1 MKKLLL
7 GAGIITM
14 VLLGSCSKQFLTQ
27 QPLGSASLSTLT
39 NAAGVNQLLIGA
51 YSLLDGE
58 ASQSGYNFGSGA
70 ENWVYGDVVGGNSY
84 KGSTPS
90 DQPDILTL
98 ETFTAN
104 AANGYPIQKWTA
116 NYEGIARCNQT
127 IVACNAAGDLSATA
141 KAEIIA
147 ECKFL
152 RALYHFELVQLFK
165 NIPYVDETV
174 TNFTSLTNTTSVYP
188 KIIADYQAAIAVL
201 PATQSQ
207 PGRPT
212 LGAAEALLGKAYL
225 YSGDY
230 ANALA
235 QFNKVI
241 SSGTYK
247 LVPNFYTNFNI
258 DTKNNAEEIYQV
270 QYAVNVGASEPNG
283 DGNYGDILNFP
294 NGPGA
299 PEGCCGFNLPT
310 QNLVNAFQT
319 DAKGL
324 PFLDN
329 SYVTKNFKND
339 AGILSSS
346 PFSPDTTTNV
356 DPRLDWTVGRRG
368 IPFLDWG
375 NMPGQ
380 SWIRDPATCP
390 PYVAKKMVYR
400 QSQSTTDAATSGWDV
415 AVSANNY
422 SIIRYADVLLMAAE
436 CEAQVGSLTTATN
449 YVNQIRARAAASPV
463 YQIDGT
469 GKTTTQP
476 AAHYL
481 VGLYPTPFAS
491 KAAALTAIFFER
503 RLELAM
509 EGHFFF
515 DLVRTGNAPSFFSS
529 YFAHPYPAASPLSGA
544 SFTTG
549 KSELFAI
556 PQTQIDL
563 STVNGKPSLTQNP
576 GY

>member
-1 MKKLLL
+1 MKKILY

-39 NAAGVNQLLIGA
+39 NASGVNQLLIGA

-58 ASQSGYNFGSGA
+58 ASQSGYNYGSGA

-104 AANGYPIQKWTA
+104 AANGYPVQKWQA
-116 NYEGIARCNQT
+116 NYEGIARVNQT
-127 IVACNAAGDLSATA
+127 IIAANQAPDLSASA
-141 KAEIIA
+141 KAEILA

-165 NIPYVDETV
+165 NIPYIDETV
-174 TNFTSLTNTTSVYP
+174 TNFVGVTNTTSVYP
-188 KIIADYQAAIAVL
+188 KIEADFQAAIAVL
-201 PATQSQ
+201 PTTQSQ

-212 LGAAEALLGKAYL
+212 LGAAEALLGKVYL
-225 YSGDY
+225 YAGDY
-230 ANALA
+230 TDALA

-241 SSGTYK
+241 SSGLYSLT
-247 LVPNFYTNFNI
+247 PNFYNNFNI
-258 DTKNNAEEIYQV
+258 DTKNNSEEIYQV
-270 QYAVNVGASEPNG
+270 QYAVNVGATEPNG

-299 PEGCCGFNLPT
+299 PEGCCGFNLPS
-310 QNLVNAFQT
+310 QNLVNAYQT
-319 DAKGL
+319 DANGL
-324 PFLDN
+324 PLFN
-329 SYVTKNFKND
+329 TYATTNFKND
-339 AGILSSS
+339 AGILSSA
-346 PFSPDTTTNV
+346 PFTPDTTTNV

-375 NMPGQ
+375 NMPGAV
-380 SWIRDPATCP
+380 WIRDPATDP

-436 CEAQVGSLTTATN
+436 CEAQVGSLVNATQ
-449 YVNQIRARAAASPV
+449 YVNLVRARAAASPV
-463 YQIDGT
+463 YQVDGT
-469 GKTTTQP
+469 GKTTTKP
-476 AAHYL
+476 AAHYV
-481 VGLYPTPFAS
+481 VGLYPTFATQ
-491 KAAALTAIFFER
+491 AYALQAIFFER

-515 DLVRTGNAPSFFSS
+515 DLVRTGNAPAFFQV
-529 YFAHPYPAASPLSGA
+529 YFAHPYPAGEPISG
-544 SFTTG
+544 STFTTG
-549 KSELFAI
+549 KDEVFAI

-563 STVNGKPSLTQNP
+563 STVNGKPTLTQNP